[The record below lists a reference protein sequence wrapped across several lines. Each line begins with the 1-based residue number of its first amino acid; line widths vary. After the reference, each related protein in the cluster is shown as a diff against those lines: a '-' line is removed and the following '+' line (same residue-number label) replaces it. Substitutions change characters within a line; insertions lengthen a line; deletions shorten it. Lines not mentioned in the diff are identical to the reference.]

1 MIMNEKIK
9 AAEVLLT
16 GVDGEDLGV
25 IPTSKALQMAKELKV
40 DLVCLSLMS
49 SPPPCQLVRAS
60 AVKEKNQQDKKRAQP
75 SKVKEIRLTPHIEEH
90 DLETKKQQSQRIL
103 HAGDSVLL
111 VVRIQGKEGVAAKKL
126 LEQMIVDLKPV
137 SRPKT
142 GIQLSGK
149 QAVIQLD
156 PL

>member
-1 MIMNEKIK
+1 LSRGQFHRDWHNP
-9 AAEVLLT
+9 L
-16 GVDGEDLGV
+16 
-25 IPTSKALQMAKELKV
+25 AL
-40 DLVCLSLMS
+40 S
-49 SPPPCQLVRAS
+49 
-60 AVKEKNQQDKKRAQP
+60 QQFP
-75 SKVKEIRLTPHIEEH
+75 RLTPHIEEH

-103 HAGDSVLL
+103 NAGDSVLL

-126 LEQMIVDLKPV
+126 LKQMIADLKPV

-149 QAVIQLD
+149 QAVVQLD